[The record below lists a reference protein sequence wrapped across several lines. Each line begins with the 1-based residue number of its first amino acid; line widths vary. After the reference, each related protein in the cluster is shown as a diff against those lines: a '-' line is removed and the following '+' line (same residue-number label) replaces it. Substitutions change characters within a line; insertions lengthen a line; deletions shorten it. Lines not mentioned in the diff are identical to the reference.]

1 MILAIDIGN
10 THTAAG
16 FFRDGKLVRTSR
28 LPTRPDRPSAE
39 IGAWLAAELSVISV
53 DPRQVSQTILS
64 SVVPDAVPALSEAV
78 RRLTG
83 HALTL
88 ARRENIGLA
97 MQVNHPET
105 VGADRLIDALAASKR
120 YTCPLIIMDLGTAT
134 TLSVLDSDGRFV
146 GGAISPGLQTSA
158 DSLHRAAAQ
167 LPAVDMTAIACSPA
181 EQGGAADIPA
191 IGNDTAGCI
200 RSGVV
205 QGTAAMLDGLILR
218 IEEQLGCPA
227 THIITGGFSTC
238 ILPFCRQSLIHE
250 PDLLL
255 LGLHDLATRSDLL

>member
-10 THTAAG
+10 THTTAG
-16 FFRDGKLVRTSR
+16 FFHDGQLVRTSR
-28 LPTRPDRPSAE
+28 LPTRPDRPSAD
-39 IGAWLAAELSVISV
+39 ISDWLASELSVISI
-53 DPRQVSQTILS
+53 DPRQVVQTILS

-88 ARRENIGLA
+88 ARRENIGLT
-97 MQVNHPET
+97 MLVNHPET

-120 YTCPLIIMDLGTAT
+120 HPSPLIIIDLGTAT
-134 TLSVLDSDGRFV
+134 TLSVLDSDGCFV
-146 GGAISPGLQTSA
+146 GGAISPGLQTAA

-167 LPAVDMTAIACSPA
+167 LPAIDMTAS
-181 EQGGAADIPA
+181 AADIPV

-205 QGTAAMLDGLILR
+205 QGTAAMLDGLIVR

-227 THIITGGFSTC
+227 THIITGGFSAC
-238 ILPFCRQSLIHE
+238 ILPFCRQRLIHE

-255 LGLHDLATRSDLL
+255 LGLHDLATRSDLQ